1 MIFPGLVDTSEKRE
15 DGHMERRKRRKFS
28 AEFKA
33 EAVRLVVEQNR
44 SINSVAKSLD
54 IADSVLGEWVRQAK
68 VDAGRGSKSKL
79 TTVEKQELTEL
90 RRRVKQLEMEKE
102 ILKKA
107 AAFFAKENG

>member
-1 MIFPGLVDTSEKRE
+1 
-15 DGHMERRKRRKFS
+15 MERRKRRKFS

-33 EAVRLVVEQNR
+33 EAVKLVLEEHR
-44 SINSVAKSLD
+44 SINSVARELD
-54 IADSVLGEWVRQAK
+54 LADSVLGQWVHQAK
-68 VDAGRGSKSKL
+68 VDSGKGPKGALATAER
-79 TTVEKQELTEL
+79 QELTEL